1 MLLHVEDLT
10 VEYSCFK
17 ALRGITLHVDKGECV
32 ALLGANGSGKT
43 TLTKA
48 MLHMVNIVDGKI
60 RFEHRRIDHLRTN
73 EIVNLGI
80 SVCPEKGGCFPDLTV
95 NKNLLLGSVT
105 LKDRS
110 MIESCY
116 DRCIKL
122 FPILETRKNQKAGS
136 LSGGERQMLAIGRA
150 LMANPKLLV
159 LDEPSLGLAPLVV
172 NSILESIEK
181 LRSVGLA
188 ILLIEQNAAKSLK
201 IAQRGYIMELGTIIL
216 SGDSK
221 ELLHNEMIR
230 KAYIGI

>member
-1 MLLHVEDLT
+1 
-10 VEYSCFK
+10 
-17 ALRGITLHVDKGECV
+17 
-32 ALLGANGSGKT
+32 
-43 TLTKA
+43 
-48 MLHMVNIVDGKI
+48 
-60 RFEHRRIDHLRTN
+60 
-73 EIVNLGI
+73 
-80 SVCPEKGGCFPDLTV
+80 
-95 NKNLLLGSVT
+95 
-105 LKDRS
+105 

-122 FPILETRKNQKAGS
+122 YPILETRKNQKAGS

>member
-1 MLLHVEDLT
+1 MLLEVEDLT
-10 VEYSCFK
+10 VEYHCFK
-17 ALRGITLHVDKGECV
+17 ALRGVTLTVDQGECV

-48 MLHMVNIVDGKI
+48 MLHMINIASGQI
-60 RFEHRRIDHLRTN
+60 RFEDHRIDQMRTN
-73 EIVNLGI
+73 EIVNLGV
-80 SVCPEKGGCFPDLTV
+80 SVCPEKGVCFPDMTV
-95 NKNLLLGSVT
+95 QKNLFLGSVT

-110 MIESCY
+110 MIESCHE
-116 DRCIKL
+116 RCIKL

-159 LDEPSLGLAPLVV
+159 LDEPSLGLAPLII
-172 NSILESIEK
+172 NNILESIEK
-181 LRSVGLA
+181 LRSDGLA

-201 IAQRGYIMELGTIIL
+201 IAQKGYVMELGQIIL
-216 SGDSK
+216 SGKSGD
-221 ELLHNEMIR
+221 LVQNEKIR